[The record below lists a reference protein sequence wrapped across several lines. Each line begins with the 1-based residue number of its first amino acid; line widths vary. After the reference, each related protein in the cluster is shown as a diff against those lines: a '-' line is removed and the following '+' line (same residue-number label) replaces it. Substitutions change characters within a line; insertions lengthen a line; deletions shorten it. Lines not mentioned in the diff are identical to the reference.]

1 MRRLLTLATILF
13 LAGCAA
19 PNIGSGQSGSPTD
32 LPSSSP
38 SAAASPTDATPS
50 SSPATGT
57 IAVDRLARS
66 TVDGLAVRGTA
77 GTSGTQLGTINAGA
91 IGFVV
96 AGPVSADGYNW
107 YQLAALGLPPN
118 AGCEPPVRT
127 TPFSCPDWLG
137 WVAAG
142 QPGGQAWVAATT
154 LPCAPSPMNVDALV
168 SDSAPL
174 GSRTPLERLAC
185 YGSTP
190 IRVRGWFPLIPENAG
205 LGGTCGP
212 PSAVSWLV
220 CLGLNYNTLGTS
232 ESAPFGSGI
241 QVAIDPASGVTMPPR
256 GQWLEVVGHLD
267 DPAARDC
274 RDFGGGEVSAVLSC
288 RTEFVAESVHPV
300 AGPY

>member
-1 MRRLLTLATILF
+1 VRRLLTLATIVV

-19 PNIGSGQSGSPTD
+19 PNTGSGPSGSPTD
-32 LPSSSP
+32 LPSSSA
-38 SAAASPTDATPS
+38 SAATSPTEATPS
-50 SSPATGT
+50 SSPATGA
-57 IAVDRLARS
+57 IAVDHLARS
-66 TVDGLAVRGTA
+66 TVDGLTVRAKPGTA
-77 GTSGTQLGTINAGA
+77 SAQLGTINAGQM
-91 IGFVV
+91 GFVV
-96 AGPVSADGYNW
+96 AGPVSADGYAW
-107 YQLAALGLPPN
+107 YQLAGLGLPPN
-118 AGCEPPVRT
+118 AGCEPPAQT
-127 TPFSCPDWLG
+127 TPFTCPVWLG
-137 WVAAG
+137 WVADG
-142 QPGGQAWVAATT
+142 QPGGQAWLAATT
-154 LPCAPSPMNVDALV
+154 LPCAVSPMNVEALF

-190 IRVRGWFPLIPENAG
+190 IRVRGWFPKIPENAG

-241 QVAIDPASGVTMPPR
+241 QVAIDPASGVTMPAR
-256 GQWLEVVGHLD
+256 GEWLEVVGHLD

-274 RDFGGGEVSAVLSC
+274 RDFGGGQVNAVLSC
-288 RTEFVAESVHPV
+288 RSEFVAESVTPV